1 MGTFSTNFVCVAVC
15 GLLALSS
22 GFVFAN
28 DPQPTPPYIVLTNKE
43 LLLEQ
48 KLALINAN
56 KGSLPSDD
64 ITIARFRYLLEKAA
78 AKTGDTQKQIADDAC
93 RGQGVLRE
101 DGKNTTILEFMEA
114 VNKFLSVPGLPKMT
128 YREAAAR
135 VLTAISEQ

>member
-1 MGTFSTNFVCVAVC
+1 MNSTIPKSLTVALVVVC
-15 GLLALSS
+15 GLLSLPGEAFSS
-22 GFVFAN
+22 
-28 DPQPTPPYIVLTNKE
+28 DSSPYIVLTNKE